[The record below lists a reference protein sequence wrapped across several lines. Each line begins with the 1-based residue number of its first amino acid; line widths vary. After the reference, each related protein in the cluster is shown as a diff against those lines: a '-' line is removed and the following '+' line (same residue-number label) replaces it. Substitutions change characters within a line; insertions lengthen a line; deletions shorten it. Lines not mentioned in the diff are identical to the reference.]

1 MGDYLQQALMLL
13 GVGMVTVFII
23 LWIVVLVGNGIIL
36 FVNRFIP
43 LKEVAPLKSTG
54 LSHGME
60 ATRLAAITAAVQ
72 IATQGQGRIIS
83 IEKKQ

>member
-1 MGDYLQQALMLL
+1 MLL
-13 GVGMVTVFII
+13 GVGMVTVSLI

-43 LKEVAPLKSTG
+43 LKEEPSARPVHSNQDTNPSK
-54 LSHGME
+54 
-60 ATRLAAITAAVQ
+60 LAAITAAVQ